1 MHLLQ
6 VPRILSLAIAACQAT
21 LPWKLYWNSVLPN
34 TPMPQAIR
42 NFMDEKSNSVT
53 VGGKGVGV
61 RTGKPGKHIDV
72 VVGQGGVSV
81 NTERWSWI
89 KAGKSGKHTGV
100 GVGKGGV
107 SVSTGHK
114 GKPVYVGVKPGP
126 DSFVYL
132 YAATQDQ
139 FHHDPNVA
147 LSFLEKEMCTGTK
160 MNLHFFESADA
171 ATFLPRQIA
180 DAIPFSS
187 TKFPGSL
194 NHFPCEA
201 TPEKGEEKHCATSL
215 ESVINYNTSKMGKKV
230 QAISTEMAGNKAVVC
245 HKQDLAYAVVYCHA
259 SQTTRAYT
267 VPLLGFDGTKAKA
280 VAI

>member
-1 MHLLQ
+1 
-6 VPRILSLAIAACQAT
+6 LAIAACRAT
-21 LPWKLYWNSVLPN
+21 LPSKLYWNSVLPN

-42 NFMDEKSNSVT
+42 K
-53 VGGKGVGV
+53 
-61 RTGKPGKHIDV
+61 
-72 VVGQGGVSV
+72 
-81 NTERWSWI
+81 RWSWI

-139 FHHDPNVA
+139 FHYNPNVA
-147 LSFLEKEMCTGTK
+147 LSFLEKEMP
-160 MNLHFFESADA
+160 DA
-171 ATFLPRQIA
+171 ATFLPRQNA

-187 TKFPGSL
+187 TKFPGIL
-194 NHFPCEA
+194 NHFSVQPESREA
-201 TPEKGEEKHCATSL
+201 DMLKKT
-215 ESVINYNTSKMGKKV
+215 IN
-230 QAISTEMAGNKAVVC
+230 ECNKAVVC

-267 VPLLGFDGTKAKA
+267 VLLLGFDDTSAWNPKHLALQVLKVKPRS
-280 VAI
+280 VAICHFLPQDHVV